1 MKKILVLFNGINA
14 PWHITTF
21 ALEVAKKN
29 NSEVHVLFLK
39 DVAIDYPYPS
49 DITSVQKDY
58 SSKKE
63 KADNKKLEDKN
74 VALFTTFCNDEKV
87 ACYFEKNVSLKK
99 LVDFTADADIIITDS
114 HDDFQKYALKD
125 ILAQSKCPICLISAN
140 ATKIRTNV
148 LLYDGSDDA
157 IHAIE
162 TYCNLF
168 SKLCGEKSFILT
180 INEGKVNKLPSKSLL
195 QKFNNIKAVS
205 LSGNMEKKLI
215 EFLDEH
221 TENTMVVMGAYGR
234 SAISRLFK
242 PSLSNVIIN
251 QSRTSL
257 FIAHG

>member
-87 ACYFEKNVSLKK
+87 ACYFEKNVSLVPVRIKH
-99 LVDFTADADIIITDS
+99 DYPQWQPIIRSILYHTS
-114 HDDFQKYALKD
+114 KWSYAYPSRNKYGGL
-125 ILAQSKCPICLISAN
+125 
-140 ATKIRTNV
+140 
-148 LLYDGSDDA
+148 
-157 IHAIE
+157 
-162 TYCNLF
+162 
-168 SKLCGEKSFILT
+168 
-180 INEGKVNKLPSKSLL
+180 
-195 QKFNNIKAVS
+195 
-205 LSGNMEKKLI
+205 
-215 EFLDEH
+215 
-221 TENTMVVMGAYGR
+221 
-234 SAISRLFK
+234 
-242 PSLSNVIIN
+242 
-251 QSRTSL
+251 
-257 FIAHG
+257 